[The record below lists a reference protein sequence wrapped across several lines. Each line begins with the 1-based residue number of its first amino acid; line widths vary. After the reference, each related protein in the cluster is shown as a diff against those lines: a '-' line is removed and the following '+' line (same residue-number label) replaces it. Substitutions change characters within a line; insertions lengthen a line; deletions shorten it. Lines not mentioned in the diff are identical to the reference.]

1 MSTHDS
7 LTPFILLGKMQHFTD
22 KKNPQK
28 LKGELKLK
36 YPNKPTRKLKG
47 KPLNKMDQVK

>member
-22 KKNPQK
+22 KKTPEVERRTQA
-28 LKGELKLK
+28 EIS
-36 YPNKPTRKLKG
+36 
-47 KPLNKMDQVK
+47 Q